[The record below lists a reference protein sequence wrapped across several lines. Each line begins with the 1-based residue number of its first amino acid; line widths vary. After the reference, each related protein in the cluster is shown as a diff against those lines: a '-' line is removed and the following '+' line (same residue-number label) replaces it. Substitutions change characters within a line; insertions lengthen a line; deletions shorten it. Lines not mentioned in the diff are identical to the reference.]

1 MGNALIFRGTNAPKI
16 FDTAALWRLFEQEQ
30 AVFFYA
36 FTDVREAFY
45 PRGSSKPM
53 AHSTAKCNGRQKT
66 GIHNTAK
73 SGRRN
78 GQPVE

>member
-1 MGNALIFRGTNAPKI
+1 MAFRV
-16 FDTAALWRLFEQEQ
+16 RLL
-30 AVFFYA
+30 
-36 FTDVREAFY
+36 
-45 PRGSSKPM
+45 M